1 MTSRIKWT
9 DDQWAKHLGVNVK
22 DIEKIRNTVNQHYES
37 TIVKNQQTGM
47 HAVAI
52 YRYDI
57 TPSGYKRPILITT
70 SNEEYQNADD
80 AVAYANN
87 QFLPGL
93 ELSRFW
99 ARVYGIPAKS
109 IQMLYVKER

>member
-1 MTSRIKWT
+1 MTARIKWT
-9 DDQWAKHLGVNVK
+9 DDQWAKYLGVNVK

-37 TIVKNQQTGM
+37 TIVKNQKTGM

-57 TPSGYKRPILITT
+57 TPSGYKRPILVVT
-70 SNEEYQNADD
+70 SNKEYQNAED
-80 AVAYANN
+80 AVKFANDT
-87 QFLPGL
+87 FLPNL
-93 ELSRFW
+93 KLSQAW
-99 ARVYGIPAKS
+99 ARAYEIPTKS